1 MMQFCADRKRKLLG
15 ETLIDNRA
23 AASTIVAMTTPLCT
37 AEQRD
42 AIRQAALARV
52 HYIRW
57 IADKLLATEDRLI
70 RIEAAKL
77 LRELTEAQ

>member
-1 MMQFCADRKRKLLG
+1 
-15 ETLIDNRA
+15 
-23 AASTIVAMTTPLCT
+23 MTTEPCT

-42 AIRQAALARV
+42 AIRIAALARV

-70 RIEAAKL
+70 RVEAAKL
-77 LRELTEAQ
+77 LHELTEAK

>member
-1 MMQFCADRKRKLLG
+1 PISKR
-15 ETLIDNRA
+15 R
-23 AASTIVAMTTPLCT
+23 MTTEPCT

-42 AIRQAALARV
+42 AIRIAALARV

-70 RIEAAKL
+70 RVEAAKL
-77 LRELTEAQ
+77 LHELTEAK